1 MIIKNI
7 LIRKPLKVG
16 LFHLIFM
23 ADEGNK
29 GQHLVLLDEYFENSK
44 IRLNTIQKDKSV
56 LKRNH

>member
-1 MIIKNI
+1 M
-7 LIRKPLKVG
+7 
-16 LFHLIFM
+16 IFM